1 MKTRTDRRRF
11 AFCLLGSG
19 LCLLTGCNL
28 FGPRR
33 QPPDDMPAPTP
44 TGDPTKPSADQL
56 TRYLGNQA
64 ALLQSIECRDLTI
77 DVRAQG
83 NSISLDGTL
92 LCQKPRYF
100 KLVGK
105 KLGLQQVLV
114 GSNEERFWFYVKQDP
129 SDALYHCSYTDFEK
143 GAELPFPF
151 HPEWVLEALG
161 MSAPAPS
168 ESMRVD
174 EDKTTY
180 RLIEDAT
187 VRGQKV
193 RKVTVFYK
201 GMAREGQPQ
210 VKARGMYDAT
220 SNKLICAATVK
231 RVTRVPAS
239 RGGEIATCPEVITL
253 EWPAQDTELTIYLD
267 HVKVNSQLSMQ
278 DFQMPRLGSKTVDL
292 GRDRPTGRSGVM
304 PARYR

>member
-1 MKTRTDRRRF
+1 MKTKTNGRL
-11 AFCLLGSG
+11 AFSLVALAA
-19 LCLLTGCNL
+19 CLLTGCNL

-33 QPPDDMPAPTP
+33 TAPDDIAPPTP
-44 TGDPTKPSADQL
+44 TGDPTKPSPEQL
-56 TRYLGNQA
+56 VHYLSSQA

-105 KLGLQQVLV
+105 KFGSQEVLV
-114 GSNEERFWFYVKQDP
+114 GSNEERFWFYVKRDP
-129 SDALYHCSYTDFEK
+129 SDALFHCSYADFEK
-143 GAELPFPF
+143 GADLPFPF

-180 RLIEDAT
+180 RLIENAT

-201 GMAREGQPQ
+201 GQAREGQPQ
-210 VKARGMYDAT
+210 VKARGMYDAAT
-220 SNKLICAATVK
+220 NKLICAATVK
-231 RVTRVPAS
+231 RVIRVPAG
-239 RGGEIATCPEVITL
+239 RGDATCPEVIKL

-267 HVKVNSQLSMQ
+267 RAKVNGQLSMQ

-292 GRDRPTGRSGVM
+292 GRDRPTGRGLM